1 MTMEAF
7 LHSPLFR
14 QALFDVQNE
23 ECERLEAELALEP
36 VHISPAFD
44 RRMQRLIRAERRPYY
59 RFTNT
64 NGKKAVLVL
73 AATFIL
79 LVTLVFSVSAIREPV
94 VRFFV
99 ETYEKFSRVFFHQQE
114 EQFPGILEE
123 YFAPAWLPKG
133 YKEDTN
139 QMIDAV
145 IHCEWTYV
153 SEGKGDIKFKQHTIS
168 SNVSH
173 IDSEDVQVKSVEVN
187 GNEGLFYSNK
197 GIQHLTW
204 SDGQYGFFVAGP
216 ISEAE
221 LLRIA
226 ESIQVVKMK
235 N

>member
-1 MTMEAF
+1 MTMEQL
-7 LHSPLFR
+7 LHSPQFR

-36 VHISPAFD
+36 VRLSPAFE

-64 NGKKAVLVL
+64 NGKKAVLAL

-99 ETYEKFSRVFFHQQE
+99 EAYEKFSRVFFHQQE
-114 EQFPGILEE
+114 EQFPGMLED
-123 YFAPAWLPKG
+123 YFVPTWLPKG
-133 YKEDTN
+133 YKEDPN
-139 QMIDAV
+139 QTVNAI

-153 SEGKGDIKFKQHTIS
+153 SESQGDIKFKQHTIT
-168 SNVSH
+168 SNVSR
-173 IDSEDVQVKSVEVN
+173 IDSEDIQVKPIEVN
-187 GNEGLFYSNK
+187 GKEGLCYSNK
-197 GIQHLTW
+197 GTQHIIW
-204 SDGQYGFFVAGP
+204 SDGQYGFFIAGP
-216 ISEAE
+216 ISEAD

-226 ESIQVVKMK
+226 ESIQAVEAKK
-235 N
+235 